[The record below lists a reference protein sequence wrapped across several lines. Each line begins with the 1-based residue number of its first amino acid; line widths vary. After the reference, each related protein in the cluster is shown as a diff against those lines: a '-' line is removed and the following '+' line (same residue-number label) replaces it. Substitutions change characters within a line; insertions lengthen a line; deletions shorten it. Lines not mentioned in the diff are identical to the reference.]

1 MNKQHRKSRR
11 GAAFVLLIAA
21 VLFVVLGAWQA
32 MLRSEVSSRRNDRDR
47 TQTQTMIRAIE
58 LAGSLDRKE
67 EIVLPVDETTKQEI
81 KVAPDNDKK
90 VWVANW
96 IVDGE
101 VVKTISR
108 PLNPP
113 KP

>member
-1 MNKQHRKSRR
+1 MPAQVCRRRYARDTSTGTQGATKSVDDPGGQAMNKQHRKSRR

-67 EIVLPVDETTKQEI
+67 EIVLSLI
-81 KVAPDNDKK
+81 H
-90 VWVANW
+90 
-96 IVDGE
+96 I
-101 VVKTISR
+101 
-108 PLNPP
+108 
-113 KP
+113 

>member
-67 EIVLPVDETTKQEI
+67 EIVLPVDETTCLLYTS
-81 KVAPDNDKK
+81 PSPRDLS
-90 VWVANW
+90 
-96 IVDGE
+96 
-101 VVKTISR
+101 TSR
-108 PLNPP
+108 MPSSA
-113 KP
+113 